1 MYPQKFLN
9 FEKVLRIDYY
19 FIFLILIISH
29 FTHTCRYI
37 QQFHIVKDSFY
48 FYSMWNTRSRGTR
61 QIYQIHQIFRVQSHG
76 EISFPSCAY
85 GEEDGSRS
93 HLYANLSQVEKTVH
107 TVYSDVLKFKTLS
120 QELATPGDNETW
132 NYVKKRVARIWRG
145 CV

>member
-76 EISFPSCAY
+76 EISFLCVWGGGWIALAFVRKFIP
-85 GEEDGSRS
+85 GRKDGAHGILGCIKIQDSLTGTRNSRR
-93 HLYANLSQVEKTVH
+93 Q
-107 TVYSDVLKFKTLS
+107 
-120 QELATPGDNETW
+120 W
-132 NYVKKRVARIWRG
+132 NVKL
-145 CV
+145 C